1 MRREGDREAIVR
13 LLLDFSGL
21 LERDWCRDRRDD
33 PRGNGAHENGNPVG
47 GGVEAGG
54 EAGVGMG
61 TAGRRIESM
70 GVVLE
75 QLAPLVDWNSEVK
88 AVEKNACLISA
99 VSLFV
104 RPTTTNQQFTPS
116 TNAHRLAAFT
126 NTVLRKFLATAIC
139 YISCCSRTWYQVPRE
154 EFGRERKA
162 FWWVVGL
169 ACFLLLS
176 IFPRLSVVVGCCAL
190 CSATS
195 CCLDLFSL
203 CCRVLLQVLSLAHQ
217 PRKRLASWT
226 LSETPL

>member
-33 PRGNGAHENGNPVG
+33 PRGNGAHESGSPIG

-88 AVEKNACLISA
+88 TQKKNTCL
-99 VSLFV
+99 VSIV
-104 RPTTTNQQFTPS
+104 SYYVGPTTTNQQFTPS
-116 TNAHRLAAFT
+116 TNVHKLTTST
-126 NTVLRKFLATAIC
+126 NTLLREFLATAIL
-139 YISCCSRTWYQVPRE
+139 IFFCCGRIWYELPRE
-154 EFGRERKA
+154 EFAKERKA

-169 ACFLLLS
+169 A
-176 IFPRLSVVVGCCAL
+176 G
-190 CSATS
+190 
-195 CCLDLFSL
+195 
-203 CCRVLLQVLSLAHQ
+203 RVCVFC
-217 PRKRLASWT
+217 
-226 LSETPL
+226 